1 MEPLTT
7 EVSLTVS
14 GPAYAFLA
22 MSVLPILAGKMLQ
35 QGGVQFARGGHWAFE
50 TALGGLVLSAPF
62 LISVL
67 LLIFAAFNG
76 GGS

>member
-1 MEPLTT
+1 MELLTS

-22 MSVLPILAGKMLQ
+22 TSLLPMLAGKMLQ

-50 TALGGLVLSAPF
+50 TVLGALVLSAPL